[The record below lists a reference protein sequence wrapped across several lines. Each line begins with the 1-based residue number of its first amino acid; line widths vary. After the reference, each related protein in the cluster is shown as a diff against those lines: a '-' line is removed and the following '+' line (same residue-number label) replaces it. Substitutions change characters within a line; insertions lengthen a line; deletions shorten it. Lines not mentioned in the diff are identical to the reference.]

1 MLSRTHFMFA
11 LFILLITFHFLP
23 DKLIFGS
30 FFLLAT
36 LFVDID
42 SKKSKLGKFFLF
54 RPLQL
59 FFSHRGIFHSL
70 FFGFIL
76 SIALFFFNQFAA
88 YGFLAGYLLHLILD
102 CLTLQGVYLFKP
114 FSSRKIK
121 GFLKS
126 GGIVEE
132 ILFVLLLLTN
142 IFLVGKRLFE
152 MLS

>member
-1 MLSRTHFMFA
+1 MFA
-11 LFILLITFHFLP
+11 IFLLLISFDFLP
-23 DKLIFGS
+23 NKLIFGS

-70 FFGFIL
+70 FFCLIV
-76 SIALFFFNQFAA
+76 SMALFFYNIFAA
-88 YGFLAGYLLHLILD
+88 YGFFAGYLLHLILD
-102 CLTLQGVYLFKP
+102 CLTLQGVSLFKP
-114 FSSRKIK
+114 FSSRKVK

-142 IFLVGKRLFE
+142 IFLVGKRFFE

>member
-1 MLSRTHFMFA
+1 MFA
-11 LFILLITFHFLP
+11 LFVLLITFQFLP

-36 LFVDID
+36 LFVDVD

-76 SIALFFFNQFAA
+76 SIALFFFNLFAA

>member
-11 LFILLITFHFLP
+11 VFVLSVTFQFLP

-59 FFSHRGIFHSL
+59 FFSHRGVFHSL
-70 FFGFIL
+70 FFGFVL
-76 SIALFFFNQFAA
+76 SFALFFFNSFAA
-88 YGFLAGYLLHLILD
+88 YGFLMGYLLHLILD
-102 CLTLQGVYLFKP
+102 CLTLQGVFLFKP
-114 FSSRKIK
+114 FSSRKVK

-126 GGIVEE
+126 GGIFEE
-132 ILFVLLLLTN
+132 VLFVLLLLTN